1 MAIQPLKKAT
11 FLNQMESAEQAP
23 DISLDAVD
31 RYWEW
36 MYSDLD
42 GAVQTCAFPVPT
54 ENKSPDEMGS
64 GHWIHAETK
73 QEFKD
78 FCESY
83 SGMWRYHIYSG
94 VNTLNDVPD
103 VGRGGAKHIDS
114 VNHLSFDIELERE
127 SYGGSSKEEVWWC
140 YQYALAQAK
149 FMNEEYGV
157 WPLMVMSENGIH
169 MHYKVNFP
177 TDDELMHGKSHKY
190 TKWITQRSMN
200 CDYAKTIENK
210 SPDSINFGQ
219 DDVSDVP
226 RVMKVAGTRGIKSE
240 NGRLCGI
247 IHEPDKRLAGVIYG
261 SSVDVPDDAFED
273 EEREQE
279 STDETVSEVEVTPE
293 DASTKVMT
301 RVKSLC
307 KKEPLF
313 RRMFEGDTSD
323 YSSRSEAELGFA
335 MKMLNHGFDPDE
347 MNQIFWASGMSK
359 WDEESDNYRERTI
372 EKAVEGFDGNEVK
385 DSTNGSFTFSRHG

>member
-1 MAIQPLKKAT
+1 MVIQPLKKAK
-11 FLNQMESAEQAP
+11 FLEQMERAEKAP
-23 DISLDAVD
+23 DISLDAIE
-31 RYWEW
+31 RYWNW
-36 MYSDLD
+36 AYGQTD

-54 ENKSPDEMGS
+54 EDKSPDEMGS
-64 GHWIHAETK
+64 GHWIHARTLE
-73 QEFKD
+73 EFKE
-78 FCESY
+78 FCNTY
-83 SGMWRYHIYSG
+83 SGMWRYHIYAG
-94 VNTLNDVPD
+94 VNTLNKIPE
-103 VGRGGAKHIDS
+103 VGRGGAKHIDT

-149 FMNEEYGV
+149 FMNEEYNV
-157 WPLMVMSENGIH
+157 WPMIVMSENGIH
-169 MHYKVNFP
+169 MHYKVRFP
-177 TDDELMHGKSHKY
+177 TDDKLMHGQSHKY
-190 TKWITQRSMN
+190 TKWMTQQSMS
-200 CDYAKTIENK
+200 CDYAKSIEK
-210 SPDSINFGQ
+210 KAPDSIEFGQ
-219 DDVSDVP
+219 DDVSDIP
-226 RVMKVAGTRGIKSE
+226 RVMKVPGTRGIKSE

-247 IHEPDKRLAGVIYG
+247 IHKPSIMEAGTITKDQVQ
-261 SSVDVPDDAFED
+261 VPDDAFED
-273 EEREQE
+273 EKRERE
-279 STDETVSEVEVTPE
+279 SNDETVKEVEVTPE

-313 RRMFEGDTSD
+313 RRMFEGNTSD
-323 YSSRSEAELGFA
+323 YSSRSEAEMGFA

-385 DSTNGSFTFSRHG
+385 DSTNGSFTFSRH

>member
-1 MAIQPLKKAT
+1 MTIQPLKKAT
-11 FLNQMESAEQAP
+11 FLDQMESAEIAP
-23 DISLDAVD
+23 DISPPAVE
-31 RYWEW
+31 RYWDW
-36 MYSDLD
+36 AYSDAD

-54 ENKSPDEMGS
+54 EDKSPDEMGS
-64 GHWIHAETK
+64 GHWIHARTK
-73 QEFKD
+73 NEFLE

-94 VNTLNDVPD
+94 VNTLNDVPE
-103 VGRGGAKHIDS
+103 VGRGGAKHIDT

-157 WPLMVMSENGIH
+157 WPMIVMSENGIH
-169 MHYKVNFP
+169 MHYKANFS

-190 TKWITQRSMN
+190 TKWMTQRSME
-200 CDYAKTIENK
+200 CDYAKAIENK
-210 SPDSINFGQ
+210 APDSIEFGQ

-226 RVMKVAGTRGIKSE
+226 RVMKVPGTRGIKSE
-240 NGRLCGI
+240 KGRLCGI
-247 IHEPDKRLAGVIYG
+247 IHQPSKDDAGVINEDKV
-261 SSVDVPDDAFED
+261 SVPDDAFEN
-273 EEREQE
+273 EKREQE
-279 STDETVSEVEVTPE
+279 SNDETVSEVEVTPE
-293 DASTKVMT
+293 DASVKVMT

-307 KKEPLF
+307 KKELLF

-323 YSSRSEAELGFA
+323 YSSRSEAEMGFA
-335 MKMLNHGFDPDE
+335 MKMLNHGFDPEE

-372 EKAVEGFDGNEVK
+372 QKAVEGFDGNVVK
-385 DSTNGSFTFSRHG
+385 DSTNGSFSFSRQG